1 MADRAKF
8 LDFLDMI
15 DGGGAGKMGDKFEG
29 GGIFSMLANA
39 IATPYGSEDEARKRA
54 RMQAHGLLSDKAP
67 AASIMS
73 TPTPAVQPVQ
83 TAGQLSPRLDTKGMT
98 PVTSDPRGFAPNTQ
112 PTFSTGRQYN
122 PALSYANMPMG
133 EVGRGVAPAP
143 SAPAPAYAN
152 MPMGEA
158 GRGMMPAVAPAQ
170 NMPQTMTA
178 PASGV
183 APNMPMPFDPMVN
196 AQVAPNRIVNPSM
209 TGSVPRI
216 DAQGVSVM
224 SFEQF
229 APFISEKYKME
240 YGVRPTAE
248 QVQNAYKVYRQNMG
262 M

>member
-1 MADRAKF
+1 MAERAKF

-15 DGGGAGKMGDKFEG
+15 DGGGAGKMGDKFQG

-54 RMQAHGLLSDKAP
+54 RMQAYGLLGDKAP

-73 TPTPAVQPVQ
+73 APTPAVQPVQ

-98 PVTSDPRGFAPNTQ
+98 PVTADPRGFAPNTQ

-122 PALSYANMPMG
+122 PA
-133 EVGRGVAPAP
+133 P
-143 SAPAPAYAN
+143 SYAN

-158 GRGMMPAVAPAQ
+158 GRGMMPAAAPAQ

-178 PASGV
+178 PTSGV
-183 APNMPMPFDPMVN
+183 APNMRMPSDPMVN
-196 AQVAPNRIVNPSM
+196 TQVAPNRMVNPSM

-216 DAQGVSVM
+216 DAQGVSAM
-224 SFEQF
+224 SFDQF

-240 YGVRPTAE
+240 YGVSPTAE
-248 QVQNAYKVYRQNMG
+248 QVQNAYKVYRQNIG

>member
-15 DGGGAGKMGDKFEG
+15 DGGGAGKMGDKFQG

-54 RMQAHGLLSDKAP
+54 RMQAYGLLGDKAP

-73 TPTPAVQPVQ
+73 TPVPAVQPVMRPK
-83 TAGQLSPRLDTKGMT
+83 PRPDNLNV
-98 PVTSDPRGFAPNTQ
+98 PVTADPRGFAPNTQPTFSSGAAPVTADPRGFAPNTQ

-122 PALSYANMPMG
+122 PA
-133 EVGRGVAPAP
+133 P
-143 SAPAPAYAN
+143 SYAN

-158 GRGMMPAVAPAQ
+158 GRGMMPPQAAQ

-183 APNMPMPFDPMVN
+183 APNMRMPFDPMVN
-196 AQVAPNRIVNPSM
+196 AQVAPNRMVNPSM

-216 DAQGVSVM
+216 DTQGVSAM

-240 YGVRPTAE
+240 YGVNPTAE
-248 QVQNAYKVYRQNMG
+248 QLQNAYKIYRQNMG